1 MVRLPPRSTLFPYTT
16 LFRSWLSVP
25 RAHQIRTVGA
35 GRTAV
40 IIAVRPVACRG
51 HPPLVAS
58 YEAETSSSSTVAVTS
73 SPSISAL
80 RAENVP
86 VTEAPGRREI
96 GRAAGRGAAEDTR
109 VAP

>member
-51 HPPLVAS
+51 HPQLVAS
-58 YEAETSSSSTVAVTS
+58 YEAETSSSST
-73 SPSISAL
+73 
-80 RAENVP
+80 
-86 VTEAPGRREI
+86 EI
-96 GRAAGRGAAEDTR
+96 GRASCRERVWGSGGGGA
-109 VAP
+109 VARNGSGSAHG